1 MPTGNDLSH
10 PLLRRGFSDWADDL
24 VDGARLIKQLM
35 PLAESLAVAVGE
47 ETAWYG
53 PLFGKLLP
61 QAGREPLLVV
71 AICGGTN
78 TGKSLL
84 TNALVGS
91 GMSRSVPEAARTL
104 HPVACLPAGLAER
117 IELAELFPGFVPTPW
132 TSEDDALAE
141 DTRNLLIW
149 RERPAGQSGNGGDRQ
164 ILLDTPDI
172 DGTLQ
177 ENWERAE
184 LIRDMS
190 DVIVAVLT
198 QQKYNDAVIRDF
210 FRAAAATGKPLIVVV
225 NMVDWPRQQTVIPAW
240 LATFAKETGVAAK
253 AVFVVPHDAAAA
265 ATGKVTFLGQTDR
278 SGSPPAADP
287 LALLADAD
295 IDALKMQALRGAAE
309 MVLDPAV
316 GLPSWLDAIEAAG
329 QSWQQAQD
337 LLAATVQVK
346 IDLPAPPRE
355 CVWEE
360 IWAWLKPRRSG
371 FDLTVSRAYA
381 TLGRGVRWAAGRMG
395 VLPTPQARQEDFAS
409 VERDALKRAL
419 GDFIERLD
427 DACRENQ
434 EIERLFG
441 ERLRSGDR
449 SAWFT
454 DLERRQRELPL
465 VTDDYRQQVRR
476 ELDQF
481 DSTHPDTVRWILAG
495 LNVGAAMRPAVTVAL
510 WSAGAAAVPAAAA
523 TAGGLSTLVHHVG
536 DVVVGAAAS
545 LAGEGAIGATV
556 AGVKPLLDRLFAGWA
571 VERGRILAE
580 TLQEVVLGDTL
591 SEMEQR
597 ATAGQRPEL
606 AQLRQ
611 IIARCQHRLAT
622 AGEPRGETPE

>member
-1 MPTGNDLSH
+1 MNMPTGTDSSH
-10 PLLRRGFSDWADDL
+10 PFQRGFTDWADDL
-24 VDGARLIKQLM
+24 LDSALLVKQLR

-47 ETAWYG
+47 ETSWYG

-61 QAGREPLLVV
+61 QIGREPLLVV

-84 TNALVGS
+84 TNALIGS
-91 GMSRSVPEAARTL
+91 GVSRSVPEAARTL
-104 HPVACLPAGLAER
+104 HPVACLPAGLANR
-117 IELAELFPGFVPTPW
+117 VDLAELFPGFVPRRW
-132 TSEDDALAE
+132 SSKDDALA
-141 DTRNLLIW
+141 DDSRNLLIW
-149 RERPAGQSGNGGDRQ
+149 RERSDLHSEQGINRQ

-172 DGTLQ
+172 DGTLR

-184 LIRDMS
+184 LIRDIS

-198 QQKYNDAVIRDF
+198 EQKYNDALIRDF
-210 FRAAAATGKPLIVVV
+210 FQAAAATGKPMIIII
-225 NMVDWPRQQTVIPAW
+225 NMVDWPRQQAVIPAW
-240 LATFAKETGVAAK
+240 LTTFIEETGAAAK
-253 AVFVVPHDAAAA
+253 AVFVVPHDATAAA
-265 ATGKVTFLGQTDR
+265 AGKVTFVQQPDGRGDLGAT
-278 SGSPPAADP
+278 DP
-287 LALLADAD
+287 LALLAAAD
-295 IDALKMQALRGAAE
+295 LDALKLQALRGSAE
-309 MVLDPAV
+309 MVLDPVV
-316 GLPSWLDAIEAAG
+316 GLPSWLDAIESAG
-329 QSWQQAQD
+329 QSWQQAQN
-337 LLAATVQVK
+337 LLAATVQVN
-346 IDLPAPPRE
+346 IDLPTPPRE

-360 IWAWLKPRRSG
+360 IWTWLKPRRSG

-395 VLPTPQARQEDFAS
+395 VLPTSQARQEDFAGL
-409 VERDALKRAL
+409 ERDALKRAL
-419 GDFIERLD
+419 GEFIERLD
-427 DACRENQ
+427 HACRKNR

-441 ERLRSGDR
+441 EHLRNGDR
-449 SAWFT
+449 SAWFA
-454 DLERRQRELPL
+454 DLERRQRNLPL
-465 VTDDYRQQVRR
+465 VTDDYRKQVRR

-481 DSTHPDTVRWILAG
+481 DNTHPDTVRWILAG
-495 LNVGAAMRPAVTVAL
+495 LNVGAAVRPAVTVAL

-606 AQLRQ
+606 IRLRQ
-611 IIARCQHRLAT
+611 IIERCQSRLAAT
-622 AGEPRGETPE
+622 G